1 MINNGGD
8 NYDYDFESE
17 VVQKIEKIDNKMD
30 GITE

>member
-1 MINNGGD
+1 MINKGGD

-17 VVQKIEKIDNKMD
+17 EVQKIEKIDNKMD

>member
-1 MINNGGD
+1 MINNGDD

-17 VVQKIEKIDNKMD
+17 EVQKIEKIDNKMD